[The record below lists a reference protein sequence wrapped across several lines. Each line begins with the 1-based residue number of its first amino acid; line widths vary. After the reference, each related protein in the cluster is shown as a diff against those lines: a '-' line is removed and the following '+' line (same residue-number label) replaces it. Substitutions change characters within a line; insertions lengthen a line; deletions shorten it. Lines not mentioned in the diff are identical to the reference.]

1 MKASGFAEHAA
12 MEEALLYA
20 AARAS
25 GEQELYLNI

>member
-25 GEQELYLNI
+25 